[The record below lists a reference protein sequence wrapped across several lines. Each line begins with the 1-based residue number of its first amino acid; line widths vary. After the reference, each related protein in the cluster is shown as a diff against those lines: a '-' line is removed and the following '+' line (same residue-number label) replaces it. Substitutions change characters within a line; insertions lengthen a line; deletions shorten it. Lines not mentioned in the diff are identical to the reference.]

1 MCLILLC
8 CFVFL
13 GSPEQLSSPIHG
25 QINVASDREQQRVR
39 CFMHSIHRNYNFI
52 VSSCKSLPDLK
63 IFIMFPQII
72 FGTFEQ
78 FIRAM

>member
-1 MCLILLC
+1 MCFILL

-39 CFMHSIHRNYNFI
+39 CFMPSIQRNYNYI

-63 IFIMFPQII
+63 IVIMFAQII

-78 FIRAM
+78 FIRDM